1 MMPTNLFRRLRGAA
15 SLIAVWSIGW
25 GIVGSV
31 TGGLLTTLLLWS
43 QGINAPVIALFIA
56 FGIAGAIAGAVS
68 GAAFALAVT
77 SAGRT
82 ESLAELSATRLGFWS
97 ALPAFGI
104 GCLIFGA
111 EPLLLLA
118 TGLLGLAAGAGTVT
132 LARRAAIRGFERQAL
147 PSAQW

>member
-1 MMPTNLFRRLRGAA
+1 MMPTTLFRRLRGAA
-15 SLIAVWSIGW
+15 SLIAVWSVGW

-31 TGGLLTTLLLWS
+31 AGGLLTTLLLWS
-43 QGINAPVIALFIA
+43 QGINAPVMSLFFA

-82 ESLAELSATRLGFWS
+82 ESLAELSAARLGFWS
-97 ALPAFGI
+97 ALPALGI
-104 GCLIFGA
+104 GAVIFGF
-111 EPLLLLA
+111 EPVLLLA
-118 TGLLGLAAGAGTVT
+118 TGILGLAAGAGTVT

-147 PSAQW
+147 PSSHW